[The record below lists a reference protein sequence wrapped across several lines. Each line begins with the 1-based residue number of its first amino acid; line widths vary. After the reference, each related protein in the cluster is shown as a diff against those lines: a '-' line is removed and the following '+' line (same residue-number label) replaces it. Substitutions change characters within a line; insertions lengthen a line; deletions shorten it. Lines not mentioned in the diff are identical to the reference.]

1 VTTVTGAVEHA
12 STEAREAASALKRPA
27 GGSRSFTPVVL
38 IVVLVAVW
46 FTPPPEGLT
55 VEAWRLF
62 DVFAGAIVSVVAAI
76 VPILTAS
83 VIAVAV
89 AVLSGLLAP
98 AKAYAGF
105 ANGTILL
112 IVLAFLVARSVVKCG
127 LGARIGHLVVS
138 RFGRSTLG
146 LSYSIFL
153 VDGVIAPA
161 FPSNTA
167 RSGVIFPLAFSL
179 AEAAGAKPGD
189 ESRRRL
195 GSFLMFSGI
204 VSLSLSSALWLTAMA
219 ANPIGVE
226 IARTFG
232 VEIGFGSWFIAAAV
246 PTLVAMILMPLLLY
260 RVMRPELTS
269 TPHAPAAAREAL
281 AALGPLRRDERI
293 VMAAFVGMV
302 ALWASASTLKLDS
315 TAVAFLGLGG
325 LLASGVLTLED
336 IRHEGE
342 VLATFIWFAVLFTL
356 SSQLNELGFMGFLG
370 QRLANAMGG
379 LSPAIA
385 GIVLVA
391 AYVLLHYVFVSQTA
405 HLLALLGVFLD
416 VGVKLGVP
424 AAPLAFQLLFATN
437 YFAAITP
444 QGSSANL
451 LFAGSG
457 FLSQG
462 DLYRLGALTTACNV
476 VLYVVLGTPWLLL
489 VTR

>member
-1 VTTVTGAVEHA
+1 MAPALISAVILG
-12 STEAREAASALKRPA
+12 T
-27 GGSRSFTPVVL
+27 
-38 IVVLVAVW
+38 W
-46 FTPPPEGLT
+46 FVPPPDGLT
-55 VEAWRLF
+55 VQAWRLF
-62 DVFAGAIVSVVAAI
+62 ALFAGAIVFVVANAL
-76 VPILTAS
+76 PILTAS
-83 VIAVAV
+83 VIAVAA
-89 AVLSGLLAP
+89 AVLTGLLSP

-127 LGARIGHLVVS
+127 LGARIGHLLVS

-153 VDGVIAPA
+153 VDGLIAPA

-179 AEAAGAKPGD
+179 ADAAGAKPGD
-189 ESRRRL
+189 AGRRRL

-204 VSLSLSSALWLTAMA
+204 VSLSLSSALWLTAMV
-219 ANPIGVE
+219 ANPMGAEMARRVGVE
-226 IARTFG
+226 
-232 VEIGFGSWFIAAAV
+232 VGFGSWLIAASV
-246 PTLVAMILMPLLLY
+246 PTIAGIVLMPLVLY
-260 RVMRPELTS
+260 RIISPELTS
-269 TPHAPAAAREAL
+269 TPEAPAAARLAL
-281 AALGPLRRDERI
+281 APTLG
-293 VMAAFVGMV
+293 
-302 ALWASASTLKLDS
+302 LDS

-325 LLASGVLTLED
+325 LLASGVLTLEA
-336 IRHEGE
+336 IRHEGD

-370 QRLANAMGG
+370 QRLAEAMGG
-379 LSPAIA
+379 FSPAAA
-385 GIVLVA
+385 GLALIV
-391 AYVLLHYVFVSQTA
+391 AYVVLHYVFVSQTA
-405 HLLALLGVFLD
+405 HMLALFGVFLD

-457 FLSQG
+457 FLSQR
-462 DLYRLGALTTACNV
+462 DLYRLGAVSTACTMLIYLV
-476 VLYVVLGTPWLLL
+476 IGTPWLRFVLG
-489 VTR
+489 